1 VRPTLGI
8 LVPKEEAVR
17 HAFWIP
23 REDRR
28 IDERHYER
36 PYLEA
41 PSPWE
46 NMPWN
51 EQPPEPPKEDEGSRV
66 VIIDL

>member
-17 HAFWIP
+17 HAFWIRAKTDASTSATTSVPTWKRP
-23 REDRR
+23 R
-28 IDERHYER
+28 
-36 PYLEA
+36 
-41 PSPWE
+41 PWE